1 MGLVWDLA
9 RIGFSR
15 LRMERVGLCLDGF
28 GVAEK
33 GRWDG
38 IGWLR
43 ILWIEGLDSLRGLG
57 R

>member
-43 ILWIEGLDSLRGLG
+43 ILWIEGLDSL
-57 R
+57 